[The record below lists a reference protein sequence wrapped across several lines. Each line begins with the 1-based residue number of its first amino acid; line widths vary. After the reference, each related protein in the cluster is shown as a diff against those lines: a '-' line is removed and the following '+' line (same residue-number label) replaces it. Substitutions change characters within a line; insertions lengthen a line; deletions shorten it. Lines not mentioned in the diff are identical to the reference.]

1 MGAGTV
7 LSPGRKPDLNAPVL
21 SREDNV
27 VLDAGNNINGL
38 RAEDL
43 NPHIAFHY
51 GIPSGSS
58 SMAYDSTQQILAI
71 ATNDGR
77 IKLFGRE
84 NTQALLQSDEAVPSK
99 FLQVWD
105 VDVQQLC
112 HIYMFNEEITSFSI
126 IQRSL
131 YMYVGT
137 SIGDISILKLD
148 QRERKL
154 LRMQY
159 RIPFMES
166 YGNVIE
172 SGDQIPIAHILPQP
186 MAETRSRVLIVFR
199 DGLLSLWGIQESKTL
214 FTCGSVALS
223 SNYESRA
230 VMSACWTCTFGS
242 KVAIGYSNGDLFL
255 WAIPVISEKHGT
267 MLNKKEIHAA
277 PNIPFLKLN
286 LGYKM
291 DKIPITSLRW
301 VVSDGKASH
310 LYINGFSELGNSSFQ
325 VIILNDNSE
334 SRTIKL
340 SLPLTEPCLGMEI
353 ISSYNDGNKQ
363 KKDSL
368 VLLLK
373 SGHLCLYSDS
383 EIENSLLKCQ
393 SKSTPSLP
401 NHTIV
406 KLPYYE
412 SRITASKLYGGFL
425 SSSGPT
431 EEDNLFLANK
441 FSHFLSADKR
451 ENLVHVSTRFEGF
464 AKTRRLYI
472 TGHMD
477 GAINFWDASFPV
489 LLLMLTIKPQQSEE
503 GNASSNSS
511 VTALHFDFL
520 SQILICGDQ
529 SGLVRII
536 SFKKEQLSSDNMFSF
551 LQAKLGANYI
561 IQTIKLKGTILSLGV
576 NTESKHV
583 AVGTDKGY
591 VYVFDIKGASIL
603 YQKQFP
609 TQIYTGTISL
619 QFENCNH
626 NGYIKNVLLIAT
638 EDSSVIAVEADTGND
653 LSSNGIHTKKPSR
666 CLLMQILDIS
676 PDGVCTAHLQELN
689 QGKVDKD
696 KTINQSLILL
706 CSEKAVRLYSLNHA
720 VQGIKKLHCKKKLSG
735 PCCFTSVISSHSS
748 EIGLAILFAS
758 GKLEIRSLPDLT
770 LLKEMTVRGFIN
782 SAMKSYPNSNG
793 AICCSSEGELLMA
806 NGDQEMIFF
815 SILMQKAVNRSLESI
830 SKVYKRGVIMQ
841 QESFPNLNAHKEKKN
856 KGIFS
861 MVVKG
866 SKSKHNE
873 ETVPEV
879 SCSNSIED
887 LSNIFSTANFESTDE
902 ITNTSAKNEEI
913 DELDINDIDLDD
925 TKDKPKGLNFPALN
939 KQSLGKK
946 LQEIR
951 GILKPKSEEKLNA
964 TKEKN
969 EDEKSPGTVDQIKK
983 KYGYSTGTEL
993 SVPAI
998 AKDRLKDNSRKLQD
1012 TGTRSSE
1019 MQDTARSFSSMA
1031 KEFYRG
1037 PVSVYQHSHPL
1048 GLNPIH
1054 PK

>member
-1 MGAGTV
+1 MFV
-7 LSPGRKPDLNAPVL
+7 RKLVEKA
-21 SREDNV
+21 SKKH
-27 VLDAGNNINGL
+27 AGNNINGL

-99 FLQVWD
+99 FLQFLENQGILLNVNTNNNIEVWD

-186 MAETRSRVLIVFR
+186 MAETRRVLIVFR

-1031 KEFYRG
+1031 KELLR
-1037 PVSVYQHSHPL
+1037 VSQ
-1048 GLNPIH
+1048 
-1054 PK
+1054 K